1 MLLLKLLVYP
11 LLVCPLL
18 GYAPPAPRA
27 RRRGAAPRM
36 AIDAPLSIP
45 VAIKGGDRLAGVR
58 LSDEELR
65 ALADAATSSTVALPV
80 LRQFSP
86 RRSWLW
92 RQWSGTIVRRI
103 ARREV
108 LLNALL
114 ASALVAFVHAPGP
127 QLARR
132 RALVPTQAID
142 RIWGLC
148 SGLVIFTLSF
158 FLNQAYSL
166 WRRVCVPR
174 DARADARARARSS
187 AILSS

>member
-1 MLLLKLLVYP
+1 MLLVKLLVYP

-80 LRQFSP
+80 LRQLL
-86 RRSWLW
+86 RSWRYWLHGFVPETAEAARLHLLPRGQQCVVKSIFRIFSNSATA
-92 RQWSGTIVRRI
+92 RQGMIV
-103 ARREV
+103 
-108 LLNALL
+108 LQ
-114 ASALVAFVHAPGP
+114 FTPGNESR
-127 QLARR
+127 QRK
-132 RALVPTQAID
+132 LVPNTSCIHDHLGA
-142 RIWGLC
+142 
-148 SGLVIFTLSF
+148 
-158 FLNQAYSL
+158 
-166 WRRVCVPR
+166 
-174 DARADARARARSS
+174 
-187 AILSS
+187 